1 LPQPQPWEALV
12 GIILKILV
20 NAAAL
25 WVAAKIVPGIE
36 VDATGTL
43 LLAALVFG
51 LVNTFIKPVAQL
63 LALPVTILTLG
74 LFALV
79 VNALLLWLT
88 AALVP
93 GFSISGFLAALIGA
107 IIVSLVGAFL
117 GGITDK
123 KS

>member
-1 LPQPQPWEALV
+1 M

-25 WVAAKIVPGIE
+25 WVAARIIPGIG

-43 LLAALVFG
+43 FLAALVFG

-93 GFSISGFLAALIGA
+93 GFTIAGFWAALLGA

-117 GGITDK
+117 GGIADE

>member
-12 GIILKILV
+12 GFILKILV

>member
-1 LPQPQPWEALV
+1 M

-25 WVAAKIVPGIE
+25 WVAARIVPGIS

-51 LVNTFIKPVAQL
+51 LVNTLIKPVAHL

-79 VNALLLWLT
+79 VNAALLALT
-88 AALVP
+88 AAIVP
-93 GFSISGFLAALIGA
+93 GFSISGFWAALIGA

-117 GGITDK
+117 GGIAK
-123 KS
+123 ES

>member
-1 LPQPQPWEALV
+1 M

-25 WVAAKIVPGIE
+25 WVAAWIVPGIA
-36 VDATGTL
+36 VDTTGAL
-43 LLAALVFG
+43 LVAALVFG
-51 LVNTFIKPVAQL
+51 LVNTFIKPVAHL

-88 AALVP
+88 AAVVS
-93 GFSISGFLAALIGA
+93 GFSITGFWPALLGA

-117 GGITDK
+117 GGIASDK
-123 KS
+123 S

>member
-1 LPQPQPWEALV
+1 M

-25 WVAAKIVPGIE
+25 WVAARIIPGLT

-43 LLAALVFG
+43 FIAALVFG
-51 LVNTFIKPVAQL
+51 LVNTFIKPVAHL

-74 LFALV
+74 LFAFV
-79 VNALLLWLT
+79 VNAALLWLT

-93 GFSISGFLAALIGA
+93 GFSIDGFWAALFGA
-107 IIVSLVGAFL
+107 IIVSLVGALL
-117 GGITDK
+117 GGIAAET
-123 KS
+123 S

>member
-1 LPQPQPWEALV
+1 M
-12 GIILKILV
+12 ILKILV

-25 WVAAKIVPGIE
+25 WVAARLVPGIE

-43 LLAALVFG
+43 ILAAIVFG
-51 LVNTFIKPVAQL
+51 VVNTFIKPIVSL
-63 LALPVTILTLG
+63 LSLPVTILTLG

-79 VNALLLWLT
+79 VNAAMFGLT

-93 GFSISGFLAALIGA
+93 GFSVSGFWAALFGA

-117 GGITDK
+117 GGLAGAED
-123 KS
+123 

>member
-1 LPQPQPWEALV
+1 M

-25 WVAAKIVPGIE
+25 WVAAKIIPGIE
-36 VDATGTL
+36 VNAAGTL
-43 LLAALVFG
+43 ILAALVFG
-51 LVNTFIKPVAQL
+51 LVNTFIKPVAHL

-74 LFALV
+74 LFAFV
-79 VNALLLWLT
+79 VNGLLLWLT

-93 GFSISGFLAALIGA
+93 GFSISGFWAALFGA

-117 GGITDK
+117 GGIADE
-123 KS
+123 SS